1 MAGIGTIVNTLA
13 VVVCGIIGLFLKK
26 GISEKMQT
34 ALTKSIGVAVMFI
47 GISGTLQQMFSV
59 EDSKIRSDGTIML
72 IISLL
77 VGTFLGTLIDI
88 ERRLES
94 MGEKLKKFAKSGDNS
109 RFVEGFVTNTLVIC
123 VGAMAIVG
131 SLNDGLHHDP
141 TMLYAKS
148 ILDGVLAVVFA
159 STMGVGAVFA
169 ALPMFIYQGGI
180 TLLSSLISS
189 YLTDAMIS
197 NLSLVG
203 SALILVIGMN
213 MALNAKIKTGNML
226 PALIVPI
233 VWTLVV

>member
-13 VVVCGIIGLFLKK
+13 VVVGGIIGLFLKK
-26 GISEKMQT
+26 GISENLQS
-34 ALTKSIGVAVMFI
+34 ALTKSIGVAVMLI
-47 GISGTLQQMFSV
+47 GISGTLQEMFSV
-59 EDSKIRSDGTIML
+59 QDGSISTDGTIML
-72 IISLL
+72 IISLVL
-77 VGTFLGTLIDI
+77 GTFVGTLIDI
-88 ERRLES
+88 ERRLEGI
-94 MGEKLKKFAKSGDNS
+94 GEKLKKFAKSGDNS

-148 ILDGVLAVVFA
+148 ILDGVMAIVFA

-189 YLTDAMIS
+189 YLTDTMIS
-197 NLSLVG
+197 NLSCVG
-203 SALILVIGMN
+203 SALIMVIGMN
-213 MALNAKIKTGNML
+213 MALGAKIKTGNML

-233 VWTLVV
+233 LWTLIA